1 MAQLFHPRREAQVTV
16 EASRSALASDFLEG
30 RAKKRR
36 SIAIT
41 TPEGVT
47 LFFDLA
53 DVGERATAFA
63 IDFFLWTVATIFFYL
78 ILFFVV
84 LGSFKLTGQIGLT
97 VALSIMLFLGF
108 AVRNL
113 YFIHFE
119 LAWQGST
126 PGKRA
131 VGIRVVDR
139 KGGPLTPMAIV
150 ARNLTREIEIFIP
163 LGVLSSLGH
172 SNGSLENLALAIW
185 MLLFSALP
193 LFNRLHMRGGDL
205 IAGTVV
211 VALPRKLLLTDLVDA
226 QTHYVFLEKQL
237 RAYGT
242 FELQIL
248 EELLRRPNAPD
259 ATQLRR
265 EVCDKIVKKI
275 DWPSKIPDA
284 DTGRFLTDFYAAQRA
299 HLEREQLY
307 GKFRADKNAAAIGR

>member
-1 MAQLFHPRREAQVTV
+1 MTV
-16 EASRSALASDFLEG
+16 EVSRNALASDFLEG
-30 RAKKRR
+30 RVKRRR

-53 DVGERATAFA
+53 DPGERAAAFA
-63 IDFFLWTVATIFFYL
+63 IDFFLWTLASIVFYL
-78 ILFFVV
+78 VLVV
-84 LGSFKLTGQIGLT
+84 VVFGAFKSGGQIGLT
-97 VALSIMLFLGF
+97 IALSIMLFLGF
-108 AVRNL
+108 AVRNF

-131 VGIRVVDR
+131 VGIRVIDR
-139 KGGPLTPMAIV
+139 KGGPLAPMAVV
-150 ARNLTREIEIFIP
+150 ARNLTREVEIFIP
-163 LGVLSSLGH
+163 LGILSALGQ
-172 SNGSLENLALAIW
+172 NNQGLEKPALAGWI
-185 MLLFSALP
+185 LLFTALP
-193 LFNRLHMRGGDL
+193 LFNRLRMRGGDL

-211 VALPRKLLLTDLVDA
+211 VALPRKLLLADLIDT
-226 QTHYVFLEKQL
+226 QTRYAFLEKHL
-237 RAYGT
+237 RAYGA

-259 ATQLRR
+259 AAQLRR

-275 DWPSKIPDA
+275 DWPSKVADA
-284 DTGRFLTDFYAAQRA
+284 DTGRFLMDFYAAQRA

-307 GKFRADKNAAAIGR
+307 GKFRADKNAVP

>member
-1 MAQLFHPRREAQVTV
+1 MTV
-16 EASRSALASDFLEG
+16 EATRNSLASDFLEG
-30 RAKKRR
+30 RTKKRR

-41 TPEGVT
+41 APEGVT
-47 LFFDLA
+47 LFFNLA
-53 DVGERATAFA
+53 DIGERATAFA
-63 IDFFLWTVATIFFYL
+63 IDFVIWTAAILAVYVIVALL
-78 ILFFVV
+78 I
-84 LGSFKLTGQIGLT
+84 GKIGIT
-97 VALSIMLFLGF
+97 VALSIVLLLGF
-108 AVRNL
+108 VIRNF

-150 ARNLTREIEIFIP
+150 ARNLTREVEIFIP
-163 LGVLSSLGH
+163 LGVLSSLGR
-172 SNGSLENLALAIW
+172 SNGTAENLALAAW

-193 LFNRLHMRGGDL
+193 LFNRLHMSGGDL

-211 VALPRKLLLTDLVDA
+211 VALPRKLLLADLVGA
-226 QTHYVFLEKQL
+226 ETQNIFLEKHL

-259 ATQLRR
+259 AVQLRR
-265 EVCDKIVKKI
+265 EVTDKIVKKI
-275 DWPSKIPDA
+275 DWPSKIADA
-284 DTGRFLTDFYAAQRA
+284 DTLRFLTDFYAAQRA

-307 GKFRADKNAAAIGR
+307 GKFRADKNAAVTTAR